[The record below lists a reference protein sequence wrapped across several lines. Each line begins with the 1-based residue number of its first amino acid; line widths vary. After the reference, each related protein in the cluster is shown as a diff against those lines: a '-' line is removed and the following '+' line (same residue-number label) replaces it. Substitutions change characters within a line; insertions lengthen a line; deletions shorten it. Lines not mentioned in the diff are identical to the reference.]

1 LRLSDDGRIR
11 AVISHRDLG
20 VDNWLDAGGR
30 QRGLCTLRWFWPLSE
45 AAPEPTARLVHVD
58 DVWSELP
65 ADTVRVS
72 AEERAESLASRRRHL
87 AWRFRT

>member
-1 LRLSDDGRIR
+1 
-11 AVISHRDLG
+11 
-20 VDNWLDAGGR
+20 
-30 QRGLCTLRWFWPLSE
+30 
-45 AAPEPTARLVHVD
+45 VHVD

-72 AEERAESLASRRRHL
+72 AEERADLLDSRRRHL